1 MCKKGC
7 NFFSRNQTSLVNLQ
21 LLRND
26 KKVDQVV
33 YGREYVLRADISQP
47 DGESIMLQTQSAA
60 DLTPRELFL
69 FILRTLHTEL
79 KLWQPFLNYQFH
91 LQSSSPYVSKGIV
104 SSAP

>member
-1 MCKKGC
+1 MAKQGC

-47 DGESIMLQTQSAA
+47 DGETIMLQTKSAA
-60 DLTPRELFL
+60 DLTPSELFL
-69 FILRTLHTEL
+69 LHLENPSHRAETVAALFEPSVSPAILVTLC
-79 KLWQPFLNYQFH
+79 
-91 LQSSSPYVSKGIV
+91 I
-104 SSAP
+104 

>member
-1 MCKKGC
+1 M
-7 NFFSRNQTSLVNLQ
+7 NLQ

-47 DGESIMLQTQSAA
+47 DGESIMLQHGQ
-60 DLTPRELFL
+60 LLIWHLVNF
-69 FILRTLHTEL
+69 FFYILRTQHTEL
-79 KLWQPFLNYQFH
+79 KLWQPFFNYQFR
-91 LQSSSPYVSKGIV
+91 LQSSWPYVSKGIV